1 MVAKEVILH
10 LGRRTMDKDYQT
22 KIEIVVRTHDDRG
35 LMKRFYSFSHEILDD
50 DTVQRI
56 FTCID
61 SALKK
66 EKEEE

>member
-1 MVAKEVILH
+1 
-10 LGRRTMDKDYQT
+10 MDKDYQT

-35 LMKRFYSFSHEILDD
+35 LMTEFYSFGHEILDN